1 MYDPLQF
8 GKRELRTPDL
18 GLRRSKNVSF
28 PVIYT
33 GIADLNFESEP
44 NVSDAEGSQ
53 GFWIRCPLMVIY
65 ISWFKLTCIIITNS
79 KGWDPSRTFPD
90 RIEPYVAKHIN
101 TLSTFWLTWIE
112 SSSKLFWPPVV
123 RHPSVCK
130 RFPSFTL
137 L

>member
-44 NVSDAEGSQ
+44 NVSDAELK
-53 GFWIRCPLMVIY
+53 IILLHNNCTKIAN
-65 ISWFKLTCIIITNS
+65 ICIN
-79 KGWDPSRTFPD
+79 
-90 RIEPYVAKHIN
+90 
-101 TLSTFWLTWIE
+101 
-112 SSSKLFWPPVV
+112 
-123 RHPSVCK
+123 VCM
-130 RFPSFTL
+130 FSEDS
-137 L
+137 